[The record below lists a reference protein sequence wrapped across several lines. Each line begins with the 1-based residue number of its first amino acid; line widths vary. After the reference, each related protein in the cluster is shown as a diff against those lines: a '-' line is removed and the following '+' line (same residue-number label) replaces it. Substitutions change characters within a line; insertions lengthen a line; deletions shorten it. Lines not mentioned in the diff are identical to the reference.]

1 MSYHRAIYEGR
12 VINNNGELCLEYIAR
27 PAYSSTYNKVK
38 NTKKA
43 VYRKT
48 EKGVILF
55 NCIDFDYNGYKVD
68 FDAENEWF
76 EAYSS
81 FKGNGPYISDLVT
94 KFDLAPIFDKYPK
107 FKYIWDEIP
116 HDFSLVGLFNLLCF
130 WIAHPECEYP
140 IKMGY
145 HRIATDKR
153 FYKLT
158 KSKFKDVFSFMKRL
172 LSLKRDVSFI
182 SLNDICSVL
191 KDKNNVDLSLFYEW
205 CLLKNDTYFNKAIN
219 KEANNNYHLYAYY
232 INKKLLYDNLSYS
245 GFLRY
250 YDDYI
255 TMCKT
260 ANKNLNDNY
269 WRYPKNFN
277 AMHNKMMIEAQEIE
291 KALEEQEKMSFAER
305 MQKYQC
311 LNCDVNGYFIYIA
324 DNLEDWKLQ
333 AEKLHQCIL
342 EARYDKQVLDRRC
355 LIVFIRKDN
364 EPVATCQLY
373 KDYSIGQFYANE
385 LDRQNC
391 LPAEDV
397 KTAMNIWIKQS
408 KSRMK
413 EICCC

>member
-1 MSYHRAIYEGR
+1 MHRAIYEGR
-12 VINNNGELCLEYIAR
+12 VMNNNGELCLEYIAR
-27 PAYSSTYNKVK
+27 PMYSSTYNKVK

-48 EKGVILF
+48 EHGNILF
-55 NCIDFDYNGYKVD
+55 NCLTFDYSGYKVD

-76 EAYSS
+76 EPYSS
-81 FKGNGPYISDLVT
+81 FKGNGPFVSDLVT
-94 KFDLAPIFDKYPK
+94 KFDLALIFDKYPK

-116 HDFSLVGLFNLLCF
+116 HDFNIVDLFNLLCF
-130 WIAHPECEYP
+130 WIVHPECEFP

-153 FYKLT
+153 LYKLT

-191 KDKNNVDLSLFYEW
+191 KDKNNIDLSIFYEW
-205 CLLKNDTYFNKAIN
+205 CWLKNDTYFNKVLN

-232 INKKLLYDNLSYS
+232 INKKLSNDNLSYI
-245 GFLRY
+245 GFLHY

-277 AMHNKMMIEAQEIE
+277 AMHNKMMIEVQEIK

-311 LNCDVNGYFIYIA
+311 LNCEVDGYFIYIA

-391 LPAEDV
+391 LPAEDI
-397 KTAMNIWIKQS
+397 KNAMNIWIKQS
-408 KSRMK
+408 KSIMK

>member
-27 PAYSSTYNKVK
+27 PMYISTYNKVK

-55 NCIDFDYNGYKVD
+55 NCIDFDFNGYKVD

-81 FKGNGPYISDLVT
+81 FKGNGPFVSGLVT
-94 KFDLAPIFDKYPK
+94 KFDLDPIFDKYPK
-107 FKYIWDEIP
+107 FKYIWDEIL
-116 HDFSLVGLFNLLCF
+116 HYFSLECLFNLLCF
-130 WIAHPECEYP
+130 WIVHPECEYP

-182 SLNDICSVL
+182 SFSDICSVL

-205 CLLKNDTYFNKAIN
+205 CWLKNDTYFNKAIN

-232 INKKLLYDNLSYS
+232 INKKLLNDNLSYS

-255 TMCKT
+255 TGGGRMTTDEIWELKRELVKLG
-260 ANKNLNDNY
+260 NKGMYQEQIDFMLKNKKFLDTQFCVMFIISFDLTEREKIPSELIKILNKKKFVKNY
-269 WRYPKNFN
+269 DFTT
-277 AMHNKMMIEAQEIE
+277 
-291 KALEEQEKMSFAER
+291 
-305 MQKYQC
+305 
-311 LNCDVNGYFIYIA
+311 
-324 DNLEDWKLQ
+324 
-333 AEKLHQCIL
+333 
-342 EARYDKQVLDRRC
+342 
-355 LIVFIRKDN
+355 LIRLSVIN
-364 EPVATCQLY
+364 
-373 KDYSIGQFYANE
+373 NE
-385 LDRQNC
+385 L
-391 LPAEDV
+391 EV
-397 KTAMNIWIKQS
+397 G
-408 KSRMK
+408 
-413 EICCC
+413 E

>member
-27 PAYSSTYNKVK
+27 PKYSSICNKVK
-38 NTKKA
+38 NTRKA

-48 EKGVILF
+48 ENGNILF
-55 NCIDFDYNGYKVD
+55 NCISFDYDGYKVD
-68 FDAENEWF
+68 FDAKNEWF
-76 EAYSS
+76 EPYSS
-81 FKGNGPYISDLVT
+81 FKGNGPSVSDLVT
-94 KFDLAPIFDKYPK
+94 KFDLEPIFDKYPK

-116 HDFSLVGLFNLLCF
+116 HYFSLVCLFNLFCF

-153 FYKLT
+153 LYKLT

-172 LSLKRDVSFI
+172 LSLNRDVSFI
-182 SLNDICSVL
+182 SFSDICSVL

-205 CLLKNDTYFNKAIN
+205 CWLKNDTYFHKAIN

-232 INKKLLYDNLSYS
+232 INKKLSNDNLSYRE
-245 GFLRY
+245 FLNY

-277 AMHNKMMIEAQEIE
+277 AMHNKMMIEAQEIK

-342 EARYDKQVLDRRC
+342 KARFDKQVLDRRC

-397 KTAMNIWIKQS
+397 KNAMNIWIKQS
-408 KSRMK
+408 KSIMK

>member
-1 MSYHRAIYEGR
+1 MNYHRAVYEGI

-27 PAYSSTYNKVK
+27 PMYGSTFYNVNNTVK
-38 NTKKA
+38 T

-48 EKGVILF
+48 EHGNILF
-55 NCIDFDYNGYKVD
+55 NCLDFDYIGYKVD
-68 FDAENEWF
+68 FDAEDEWGKP
-76 EAYSS
+76 YSS
-81 FKGNGPYISDLVT
+81 FKGHGPSVSNLAT
-94 KFDLAPIFDKYPK
+94 KFDLATIFDKYPK

-116 HDFSLVGLFNLLCF
+116 HDFSLVDLFNLLCF
-130 WIAHPECEYP
+130 WIVHPECEYP

-153 FYKLT
+153 LYKLT

-191 KDKNNVDLSLFYEW
+191 KDINNVDLSLFYEW
-205 CLLKNDTYFNKAIN
+205 CWLKNDTYFNKAIN

-232 INKKLLYDNLSYS
+232 INKKLSNDNLSYR
-245 GFLRY
+245 GFLNY
-250 YDDYI
+250 YDNYI

-260 ANKNLNDNY
+260 ANKNLNDKY
-269 WRYPKNFN
+269 WRYPKKFN
-277 AMHNKMMIEAQEIE
+277 AIHNKMMIEAQEIK
-291 KALEEQEKMSFAER
+291 KALEEQEKISFAER

-311 LNCDVNGYFIYIA
+311 LNCEVDGYFIYIA

-342 EARYDKQVLDRRC
+342 KARYDKQVLDRKC
-355 LIVFIRKDN
+355 LIVFIRKNN

-408 KSRMK
+408 KSIIK
-413 EICCC
+413 EICCY